1 MPSEFGFQLTANP
14 IAPLLEPEVE
24 QLTGLEVNGLYIGD
38 WLSGCFRR
46 SVGNP
51 TLISRQLLSQ
61 LAALILAFVLCLPLG
76 FAGLGGH
83 APGPSAT
90 QLLRFVQWPA
100 IVSGLLFMAWQ
111 LSLRRQG
118 DRLGR
123 LLLLLEEV
131 DRYNQVIAAVE
142 LLGHLQSLNS
152 QSFNSQSPNPAG
164 SVGDLEL
171 SEGLDLT
178 RQTLVVAL
186 QTDRLLRQALGKS
199 ALLLQPGL
207 MQIEENL
214 LQLRSIEVAQQGQE
228 TAELIGQALAI
239 GLRVRSELDPRAV
252 RDR

>member
-1 MPSEFGFQLTANP
+1 MSSEFGFKSAANP

-24 QLTGLEVNGLYIGD
+24 YLTGLEVNGLYIGD

-51 TLISRQLLSQ
+51 SLASRQLISQ
-61 LAALILAFVLCLPLG
+61 LAALILVVVLCLPLG

-83 APGPSAT
+83 APGQSAT

-100 IVSGLLFMAWQ
+100 IVSGLLFTAWQ
-111 LSLRRQG
+111 LNLRRQG

-131 DRYNQVIAAVE
+131 DRYNQVTAAVE

-152 QSFNSQSPNPAG
+152 QSSHSAG

>member
-1 MPSEFGFQLTANP
+1 MPPDFGFQSTTNP

-46 SVGNP
+46 SEGNP
-51 TLISRQLLSQ
+51 SLASRQLLSQ
-61 LAALILAFVLCLPLG
+61 LAALMLTFVLCLPLG

-83 APGPSAT
+83 APGQSAT

-100 IVSGLLFMAWQ
+100 IVSGLLFTAWQ
-111 LSLRRQG
+111 LNLRRQG

-142 LLGHLQSLNS
+142 LLGHLRSLNP
-152 QSFNSQSPNPAG
+152 QSSHSAG

>member
-1 MPSEFGFQLTANP
+1 MPSEFGFQSPANP

-51 TLISRQLLSQ
+51 TLISLQLLSQ

-83 APGPSAT
+83 APGQSAT

-100 IVSGLLFMAWQ
+100 IVSGLLFTAWQ
-111 LSLRRQG
+111 LNLRRQG

-142 LLGHLQSLNS
+142 LLGHLQSL
-152 QSFNSQSPNPAG
+152 NSQSPNPAG

-239 GLRVRSELDPRAV
+239 GLRVRSELDPRVV

>member
-1 MPSEFGFQLTANP
+1 
-14 IAPLLEPEVE
+14 
-24 QLTGLEVNGLYIGD
+24 
-38 WLSGCFRR
+38 
-46 SVGNP
+46 
-51 TLISRQLLSQ
+51 
-61 LAALILAFVLCLPLG
+61 
-76 FAGLGGH
+76 
-83 APGPSAT
+83 
-90 QLLRFVQWPA
+90 
-100 IVSGLLFMAWQ
+100 
-111 LSLRRQG
+111 
-118 DRLGR
+118 

-152 QSFNSQSPNPAG
+152 QSPNSAG

>member
-1 MPSEFGFQLTANP
+1 MPSEFGFQSTANP

-51 TLISRQLLSQ
+51 TLISHQLLSQ

-100 IVSGLLFMAWQ
+100 IVSGLLFTAWQ
-111 LSLRRQG
+111 LNLRRQG

-142 LLGHLQSLNS
+142 LLGHLRSLNP
-152 QSFNSQSPNPAG
+152 QSSHSAG